1 MSLTLSPKKNPP
13 RTIDQF
19 IDAAPDAGAGD
30 SLPEAKVPGFKQ
42 GNKQQ
47 ISLTMDADLLR
58 EVEVRRKELGMSRA
72 AYINMATRN
81 MVENGVSLPG
91 RKG

>member
-1 MSLTLSPKKNPP
+1 MTTLIRSPKKPTP
-13 RTIDQF
+13 KTLDEF
-19 IDAAPDAGAGD
+19 IDAAPDAAA
-30 SLPEAKVPGFKQ
+30 SHAETKVPGFKQ

-47 ISLTMDADLLR
+47 ISLTMDAELLQ

>member
-1 MSLTLSPKKNPP
+1 MSLTLSPKKTPP
-13 RTIDQF
+13 KTIEQF
-19 IDAAPDAGAGD
+19 IDAAPDAGA
-30 SLPEAKVPGFKQ
+30 SLPEVKVPGFKQ

>member
-1 MSLTLSPKKNPP
+1 MSLTRSPGKERAK
-13 RTIDQF
+13 TLDEF
-19 IDAAPDAGAGD
+19 IDAAPDAAASHPD
-30 SLPEAKVPGFKQ
+30 SKVPGFKQ

-47 ISLTMDADLLR
+47 ISLTMDAELLQ
-58 EVEVRRKELGMSRA
+58 EVEARRKELGMSRA